1 MKYAIEYSSTQY
13 PFLTVTPRKKT
24 IRNTLY
30 RVCEGRILLK
40 LGKKEFLFSKG
51 DTFWIPFDCLVSLTI
66 LPNTQLSRVDL
77 SIRLADKLP
86 HQAGLVTLPPVS
98 DAILGHLET
107 TDNIQAQH
115 QADLL
120 QVMRHEVSKLHPK
133 LNESSMDRAVSAWS
147 SQTPS
152 TLDPELQIV
161 LRLREA
167 KKKRQSGWNVDKTV
181 DLLFSGNKE
190 QYLNLHQTI
199 FGDQE
204 N

>member
-30 RVCEGRILLK
+30 RVNEGRVLVK
-40 LGKKEFLFSKG
+40 LGKKEFLFSRG

-66 LPNTQLSRVDL
+66 LPNTRLSRVDL
-77 SIRLADKLP
+77 SIRLADKFP
-86 HQAGLVTLPPVS
+86 HQAGFVTLPPVS
-98 DAILGHLET
+98 DAILGQLET
-107 TDNIQAQH
+107 RDNIQAQH
-115 QADLL
+115 LADLL

-133 LNESSMDRAVSAWS
+133 LNESSLDKAVSSWS
-147 SQTPS
+147 ALTPS
-152 TLDPELQIV
+152 TLDPELQVV

-167 KKKRQSGWNVDKTV
+167 KKKHQSGWSTEKIVNS
-181 DLLFSGNKE
+181 LFAGNKE
-190 QYLNLHQTI
+190 QYMNLHQTI
-199 FGDQE
+199 FGDQK

>member
-1 MKYAIEYSSTQY
+1 
-13 PFLTVTPRKKT
+13 
-24 IRNTLY
+24 
-30 RVCEGRILLK
+30 

-66 LPNTQLSRVDL
+66 LPNTQLSHVDL

>member
-30 RVCEGRILLK
+30 RVCEGRVLLK

-51 DTFWIPFDCLVSLTI
+51 DTLWIPFDCLVSLTI

-107 TDNIQAQH
+107 TDNIQDQH

-120 QVMRHEVSKLHPK
+120 QVMRHEVSNLHPK
-133 LNESSMDRAVSAWS
+133 LIESSLDKAISTWS
-147 SQTPS
+147 SQAAS
-152 TLDPELQIV
+152 TLEPELQVV

-167 KKKRQSGWNVDKTV
+167 KKKRQSGWSTEKVVDS
-181 DLLFSGNKE
+181 LFSGNKE
-190 QYLNLHQTI
+190 LYSNLQQSI
-199 FGDQE
+199 FGEQE